1 MGEVLRDEGQKF
13 VRKVND
19 TLVLGE
25 PKFCPRV
32 FGLNGDM
39 SAGLLFDTVEEAV
52 CFFKAA
58 KGVELAFKDSKGG
71 EVMLRAVRDSSFN
84 ERLRNQ
90 VYWNLREETV
100 EVLSKK
106 TKWTEWEGAIRV
118 EGSGPRGAVVLSNG
132 DELWEIF
139 RVDIAKR
146 STSHFVKPNLDALGE
161 WGADPNEVEEIVRKA
176 LAKSSLRSR
185 IHSGAS

>member
-1 MGEVLRDEGQKF
+1 MGEVLREEGNRF
-13 VRKVND
+13 VRVVND
-19 TLVLGE
+19 SLVLGE

-39 SAGLLFDTVEEAV
+39 SAGVLFDTVDEAV
-52 CFFKAA
+52 CFFKAS
-58 KGVELAFKDSKGG
+58 KGVEVPFGDSKGG
-71 EVMLRAVRDSSFN
+71 EVKLRAVRDSSFN
-84 ERLRNQ
+84 DRLRNQ

-106 TKWTEWEGAIRV
+106 TKWSEWDGAIKV

-146 STSHFVKPNLDALGE
+146 STSHFVKPNLEALGE
-161 WGADPNEVEEIVRKA
+161 WGASPTEVEEIVRKA
-176 LAKSSLRSR
+176 LGKSSLRSR
-185 IHSGAS
+185 IHSGTS